1 MLKKLG
7 CAARKLILITTL
19 MALVATVTSCGS
31 DDKSATESRTRN
43 FSASLDCGEPTVAP
57 EPVAQTPMAETVEE
71 AEQAAAAAF
80 AAMREAEEAARYL
93 EEERRYAQQEATAA
107 YAEWEKNGR
116 TEADWDV
123 AAAADARTSVVND
136 NLDLALSN
144 MGQVSMFH
152 TLLVNHTMQIG
163 GETGR
168 NSSADAERN
177 ACLAEER
184 QLYADW
190 EAQQAALELEQQKND
205 LRLINE
211 QINALDE
218 SGVTRADQI
227 VLTENRVAAEREAAA
242 AADKL
247 KNFSVVE
254 DAANKFA
261 EDLAAFRVAQNGRND
276 SSLTEEQRQ
285 GHKNNYRALY
295 LAKGESSAALIPL
308 ANELAGLNLADNVHV
323 VGEGTL
329 DKLNSILEEVEGA
342 AVSSADAAEAAEAEE
357 LAKYWERRGKEKAI
371 NELSE
376 KAEQIKEQADA
387 AQQALYER
395 SQAADRAQQDVID
408 TQTALANAIEQGT

>member
-43 FSASLDCGEPTVAP
+43 FSAKLDCGEPTVAP

-247 KNFSVVE
+247 KNFFLFSSFILSKVVNRAKTCCSSRSVVE
-254 DAANKFA
+254 GTPPLVCSNTRIGSSVRITVPGFNL
-261 EDLAAFRVAQNGRND
+261 LAAI
-276 SSLTEEQRQ
+276 
-285 GHKNNYRALY
+285 
-295 LAKGESSAALIPL
+295 IPHPL
-308 ANELAGLNLADNVHV
+308 PIFPG
-323 VGEGTL
+323 
-329 DKLNSILEEVEGA
+329 I
-342 AVSSADAAEAAEAEE
+342 
-357 LAKYWERRGKEKAI
+357 YF
-371 NELSE
+371 
-376 KAEQIKEQADA
+376 
-387 AQQALYER
+387 
-395 SQAADRAQQDVID
+395 
-408 TQTALANAIEQGT
+408 